1 MALISNPELFNS
13 CRMRAP
19 PISLEAPVI
28 KRELVISD
36 GENFVDDDM
45 NYNAGFNERWNA

>member
-1 MALISNPELFNS
+1 
-13 CRMRAP
+13 MRAP

-36 GENFVDDDM
+36 EGNFVDDDM
-45 NYNAGFNERWNA
+45 SYNARLSERWNV